1 MDKAMKLIKYKE
13 NPNYS
18 KEKEEL
24 KKCNWMALVSS
35 IGVGGNIG
43 QISLKCR
50 KSLIFRPNILL

>member
-24 KKCNWMALVSS
+24 KKEINR
-35 IGVGGNIG
+35 NP
-43 QISLKCR
+43 
-50 KSLIFRPNILL
+50 LIFSSCSDAR